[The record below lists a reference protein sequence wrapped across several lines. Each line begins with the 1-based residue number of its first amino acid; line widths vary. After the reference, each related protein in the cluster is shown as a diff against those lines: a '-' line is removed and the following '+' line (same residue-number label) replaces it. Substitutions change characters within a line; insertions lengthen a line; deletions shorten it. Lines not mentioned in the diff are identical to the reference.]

1 LRRLFGV
8 FSQTERHREKET
20 GSQRAQGAE
29 YDFVY
34 ELVVMSGRGT
44 KEIAS
49 MSHGTG
55 KEKACSDGGFVRR
68 EKRIEYR
75 SSCC

>member
-1 LRRLFGV
+1 L
-8 FSQTERHREKET
+8 
-20 GSQRAQGAE
+20 
-29 YDFVY
+29 VY

-44 KEIAS
+44 EEIAS

-55 KEKACSDGGFVRR
+55 EEKDCSDGGFVRR
-68 EKRIEYR
+68 EKKIEYR